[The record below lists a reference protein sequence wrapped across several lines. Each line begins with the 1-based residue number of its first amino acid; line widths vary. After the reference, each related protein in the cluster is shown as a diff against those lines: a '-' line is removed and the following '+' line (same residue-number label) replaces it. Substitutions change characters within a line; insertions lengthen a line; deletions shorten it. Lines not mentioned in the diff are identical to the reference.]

1 MTMTIIGGTKNF
13 NVRGAHHVP
22 KEDNQACDILSR
34 RVQGETWSSL
44 VGRIVSQTGDVGLVD
59 LHEVQVPGVDTL
71 LELCNPRLWGCN
83 ENAFAEHWRRVWSW
97 VMSL

>member
-1 MTMTIIGGTKNF
+1 MTILGGTKNF

-22 KEDNQACDILSR
+22 KEDNQVCDILSR

-44 VGRIVSQTGDVGLVD
+44 VGRIVSQTGDVGLGD
-59 LHEVQVPGVDTL
+59 LHEVQVPGIDTL
-71 LELCNPRLWGCN
+71 LEHCNPRLWVRD
-83 ENAFAEHWRRVWSW
+83 ENDFAKHRRKVWAW